1 MNNKTKWTLLS
12 KLNIN
17 LFTFLTDFFSLLAV
31 RRINDKLIHM
41 ERYFM
46 DHRGMPNNN
55 FKKHLI
61 LSPVENLM
69 TTESE
74 GLFPAL
80 MDELDQLM
88 GTVDSKKDVQSS
100 IVRLQKHLPVL
111 VNAIQSAANSLVDE
125 I

>member
-1 MNNKTKWTLLS
+1 
-12 KLNIN
+12 
-17 LFTFLTDFFSLLAV
+17 
-31 RRINDKLIHM
+31 
-41 ERYFM
+41 
-46 DHRGMPNNN
+46 MPNNN